1 MPTRQTPVL
10 KYPQLTVG
18 VGQLFCHQSHGNEP
32 TTIHAAPCGTARV
45 INTLLRVVHG
55 GSSGWGSL
63 PMGFPPSGDPDDD
76 PYPTEN
82 KDPNRRRIVF
92 AGGDVIAGRVSRDKA
107 YNPTTSS
114 RKGKKISKNEC
125 DQDEWIWKDET
136 TLTRVHKVPRRKMFT
151 PKEAD
156 FLPCKL
162 RRFRDERETNQVF
175 QSSGRLIHDS
185 WRLAGE

>member
-1 MPTRQTPVL
+1 MITRQSAGVVSPGHLASTERQGLHAAAVPTRQTPVL

-18 VGQLFCHQSHGNEP
+18 VGQLFCHKSHGNEP

-55 GSSGWGSL
+55 GSSGWGNL

-82 KDPNRRRIVF
+82 KDPNRRRIIL
-92 AGGDVIAGRVSRDKA
+92 AGGDVIAGRVSKDKA
-107 YNPTTSS
+107 YNPSTSS

-136 TLTRVHKVPRRKMFT
+136 TLTRS
-151 PKEAD
+151 A
-156 FLPCKL
+156 
-162 RRFRDERETNQVF
+162 
-175 QSSGRLIHDS
+175 QSTKKKDVYPQRG
-185 WRLAGE
+185 

>member
-55 GSSGWGSL
+55 GSSGWRSL
-63 PMGFPPSGDPDDD
+63 PMGFPPSGDPNDD

-82 KDPNRRRIVF
+82 KDPNRRRIIF

-107 YNPTTSS
+107 YNPMTSS
-114 RKGKKISKNEC
+114 RKGKKISKSEC
-125 DQDEWIWKDET
+125 DQDEWIWKDENYI
-136 TLTRVHKVPRRKMFT
+136 
-151 PKEAD
+151 
-156 FLPCKL
+156 
-162 RRFRDERETNQVF
+162 DESAQGTEKKDVYPQR
-175 QSSGRLIHDS
+175 G
-185 WRLAGE
+185 